1 MTFFAQTSTAE
12 GTSIWET
19 ILTFIQS
26 AATLL
31 GQGLVRL
38 VNLILPASR
47 PLGEDMVLP
56 LGYLGL
62 LTLVLLV
69 FNLIAAAR
77 KVIWLIVGIGWLL
90 MILRIVL
97 VALGIQ

>member
-1 MTFFAQTSTAE
+1 MGFLAQAGPGESGSTWQE
-12 GTSIWET
+12 L
-19 ILTFIQS
+19 LTFVQS

-38 VNLILPASR
+38 LNLILPQSR
-47 PLGEDMVLP
+47 PLGEEMVLP

-62 LTLVLLV
+62 ITLLLLV

-90 MILRIVL
+90 LILRIVL
-97 VALGIQ
+97 SVLGIQ

>member
-1 MTFFAQTSTAE
+1 MGFLARVSSGESGSAWQAL
-12 GTSIWET
+12 
-19 ILTFIQS
+19 LTFIQS

-38 VNLILPASR
+38 LNLILPPSR
-47 PLGEDMVLP
+47 PLGEEMVVP

-62 LTLVLLV
+62 LTLLLLV

-97 VALGIQ
+97 NALGVQ